1 MVVQLELKNKLN
13 IIIKD
18 FDKFNIFKNYCI
30 RNIDNI
36 DRQELLIIK
45 IDNKYVLQISIVPK
59 NYLHNKRID
68 YFFDIDNT
76 FNLYN
81 NNYCK
86 NPFLTLSNEDLF
98 TLIDSISSES
108 KMLVSDCLIYSI
120 QQLKKGERIEL

>member
-68 YFFDIDNT
+68 YFFDIDNE

-81 NNYCK
+81 NK
-86 NPFLTLSNEDLF
+86 HPFLNLSNEDLS
-98 TLIDSISSES
+98 TLIDTVTSEC
-108 KMLVSDCLIYSI
+108 KILINDCLFYSI
-120 QQLKKGERIEL
+120 Q

>member
-1 MVVQLELKNKLN
+1 MVIQLDIKNKFSFK
-13 IIIKD
+13 IKD
-18 FDKFNIFKNYCI
+18 VDKFNIFKNYCI